1 MKFTDGYWL
10 WREGTAAVHP
20 AQVYRV
26 TPTPDSLTVL
36 APVKQL
42 KTKGDLTSGPV
53 VTVRC
58 TSPMPDVIAV
68 DISHFYG
75 DPPAGPELDLDL
87 SRAAPVDVT
96 VDDEA
101 AVLTSGDLSVRF
113 TRGDTWS
120 MDFLAGGRVLTR
132 SGDRAMAV
140 IDSDGTPYI
149 REQLDLGVGQHVYGL
164 GERFGPLV
172 RNGQSVDIWN
182 ADGGTSTEQAYKN
195 VPFYLT
201 DAGYGVFVHHSGKVS
216 YEVAS
221 EAVARVQFSV
231 PGQRLRY
238 YVVHGPTPK
247 DILRRYTALTGRPA
261 RLPAWSYGLWLSTSF
276 TTSYDEDTVTSFID
290 GMAERELPLSV
301 FHFDCFWMRGYQ
313 WCDFAWDED
322 AFPDPPGMLKR
333 LKERGLRICL
343 WINPYISQHSPLFEE
358 GRRAGYLLRRQG
370 GGVWQW
376 DRWQPGL
383 AVVDFTNPAARTWF
397 EDKLGALLDMGVD
410 SFKTDFGE
418 RIPLDVEYFDGSD
431 PERMHNHYAHLYNEV
446 VFGVLER
453 HRGHGDAVLFARA
466 AAAGTQRFPV
476 HWSGDGE
483 ATFEGMA
490 QSLRGGL
497 SLGLSGFGYWSHDI
511 GGFTGRPDAAV
522 FKRWIAFGLLSSHS
536 RLHGGSSYRVPWTID
551 EESVSVLRDFTRL
564 KMRLMPYLARIADEA
579 HTEGL
584 PMMRPMILEFPD
596 DPACAY
602 LETQYMLGD
611 SLLVA
616 PVFNAEGHVRYYVPA
631 GTWTSLLT
639 GENITGPR
647 WVDEQHGFDSLPLL
661 VRPGTV
667 LPIGAV
673 DDTPEYDYAAGVTL
687 RLHTPPATPLTTTGI
702 VAPDGTLSASF
713 TVEHA
718 DGRTRVTPDRPV
730 PDWSVLLA
738 GAPAPATVEHATVEH
753 TPDGA
758 LLRPVPGAPGITFGE

>member
-10 WREGTAAVHP
+10 WREGTEAVHP

-36 APVKQL
+36 APIKQL
-42 KTKGDLTSGPV
+42 RTKGDLTSGPV

-75 DPPAGPELDLDL
+75 DPQAGPELDLDL
-87 SRAAPVDVT
+87 SHAAPVEVT

-113 TRGDTWS
+113 SRGDTWS

-132 SGDRAMAV
+132 SGEKAMAV
-140 IDSDGTPYI
+140 IESDGKPYV

-182 ADGGTSTEQAYKN
+182 ADAGTSSEQAYKN

-231 PGQRLRY
+231 PGQSLRY

-276 TTSYDEDTVTSFID
+276 TTSYDEDTVTSFIN

-358 GRRAGYLLRRQG
+358 GRRAGYLLRRPD

-397 EDKLGALLDMGVD
+397 ADKLGALLDMGVD

-418 RIPLDVEYFDGSD
+418 RIPLDVTYFDGSD

-446 VFGVLER
+446 VFDVLER
-453 HRGHGDAVLFARA
+453 HRGSGDAVLFARA
-466 AAAGTQRFPV
+466 AAAGTQKFPV

-483 ATFEGMA
+483 ATFAGMA

-536 RLHGGSSYRVPWTID
+536 RLHGGASYRVPWTID

-579 HTEGL
+579 HTQGL
-584 PMMRPMILEFPD
+584 PMMRPMVLEFPD

-611 SLLVA
+611 CLLVA
-616 PVFNAEGHVRYYVPA
+616 PVFNAEGHVRYYVPE

-639 GENITGPR
+639 GETITGPR
-647 WVDEQHGFDSLPLL
+647 WADEQHGFDSLPLL

-687 RLHTPPATPLTTTGI
+687 HLHTPPATPLTTTDI
-702 VAPDGTLSASF
+702 VAPDGTLHASF
-713 TVEHA
+713 TVERA

-730 PDWSVLLA
+730 PGWSVLLV
-738 GAPAPATVEHATVEH
+738 GAPAPATVENAAVEH
-753 TPDGA
+753 TPDGV
-758 LLRPVPGAPGITFGE
+758 LLRPVPGAPGIAF

>member
-10 WREGTAAVHP
+10 WREGTTAVHP

-75 DPPAGPELDLDL
+75 DPPAHPELDLDL

-140 IDSDGTPYI
+140 IDSDGQPYI

-231 PGQRLRY
+231 PGQTLRY

-290 GMAERELPLSV
+290 GMAERDLPLSV

-358 GRRAGYLLRRQG
+358 GRRAGYLLRRPDG
-370 GGVWQW
+370 RVWQW

-639 GENITGPR
+639 GENVTGPR

-667 LPIGAV
+667 LPLGAV

-687 RLHTPPATPLTTTGI
+687 RLHTSPATPLTVTDI

-713 TVEHA
+713 TVDHA

-730 PDWSVLLA
+730 PGWSVLLA

-758 LLRPVPGAPGITFGE
+758 LLRPVPGAPGIAFGD